1 MSAGTPAPRPW
12 FAFSVDLSPATAR
25 ERLPG
30 LPSAPTLPE
39 GELAEA
45 LDVDV
50 VYDVPS
56 HAWGGKV
63 ARLVDAPG
71 KSLPGL
77 LRRVSAETWDA
88 VSRLESVLAEATTS
102 RPVKV
107 RTATGAVLSAHAFTA
122 PARGGPPAQG
132 PVSEAF
138 LVTVALAAERSGLP
152 ADYVERLQAEARI
165 VGTLQQAKADA
176 RSVPGSPAK
185 KP

>member
-1 MSAGTPAPRPW
+1 MPAATPSPRSW
-12 FAFSVDLSPATAR
+12 FAYSVDLSPVTAR

-30 LPSAPTLPE
+30 LPVLPALPD

-56 HAWGGKV
+56 LAWGGKV

-71 KSLPGL
+71 KKLPGV
-77 LRRVSAETWDA
+77 LRRLSPEAWDA
-88 VSRLESVLAEATTS
+88 VSRLESVIAEASTS

-107 RTATGAVLSAHAFTA
+107 RTATGALLSAHAFT
-122 PARGGPPAQG
+122 PPPRATPSPQG
-132 PVSEAF
+132 PISEAF
-138 LVTVALAAERSGLP
+138 LVTLALAAERAGLA
-152 ADYVERLQAEARI
+152 ADYVERLQAEAQI

-176 RSVPGSPAK
+176 RTVQASQGK